1 MKKRTYISQE
11 ELNIFLNFLKEKQIW
26 NYYLIVYNLA
36 HSNKTYI
43 ELKNSEISDLII
55 PDGIPIPNE
64 NPFKIAISGV
74 SHRLKLH
81 QTLCGI
87 RNVNFCTSLFK
98 KKFTINGE
106 VYYGVLEEKRSKNRK
121 INRGYIYVLKHTHRD
136 PNVSKLLTD
145 KKIGISYDIGK
156 RTKLL
161 TLGTVGIEVVKFWEM
176 EYKNCQV
183 LEKKIHEQFKNR
195 NIIGEWFSDENDD
208 IVKII
213 EKIILEKS
221 YTF

>member
-26 NYYLIVYNLA
+26 NYYLIVYNLV
-36 HSNKTYI
+36 HLNKTYI

-64 NPFKIAISGV
+64 NPFKIGVSGV
-74 SHRLKLH
+74 SQRLKVH

-87 RNVNFCTSLFK
+87 RDVNFSTRLFN
-98 KKFTINGE
+98 KKFTMNGK
-106 VYYGVLEEKRSKNRK
+106 VYYGVLKEKKTKNRK
-121 INRGYIYVLKHTHRD
+121 IDEGYIYILKHTHRD
-136 PNVSKLLTD
+136 PNISKLLSD
-145 KKIGISYDIGK
+145 KKIGITYDIEK

-161 TLGTVGIEVVKFWEM
+161 TLGTIGIEVIKVWKI
-176 EYKNCQV
+176 EYTKCRI
-183 LEKKIHEQFKNR
+183 LEKKIHNHLKKQ

-208 IVKII
+208 VIKII
-213 EKIILEKS
+213 EKIILENS
-221 YTF
+221 